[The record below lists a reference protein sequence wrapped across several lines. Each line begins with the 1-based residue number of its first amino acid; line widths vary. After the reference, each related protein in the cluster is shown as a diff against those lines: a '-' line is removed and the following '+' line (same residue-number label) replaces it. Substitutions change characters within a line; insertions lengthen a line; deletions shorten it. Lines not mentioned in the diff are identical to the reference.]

1 MHEYRTAFNEEK
13 LKAVAQ
19 YKYDNNFHNWEDPKV
34 LEYFMNTFQ
43 VLSKGTEILY
53 EEPKECEEG
62 FQEDLWLSLCQ
73 PQYLGWKLYQS
84 TEQHKVFSKMC
95 GICKFLSLVL
105 SALKIVFFPGAIQ
118 LC

>member
-43 VLSKGTEILY
+43 VI
-53 EEPKECEEG
+53 
-62 FQEDLWLSLCQ
+62 FQR
-73 PQYLGWKLYQS
+73 Y
-84 TEQHKVFSKMC
+84 
-95 GICKFLSLVL
+95 
-105 SALKIVFFPGAIQ
+105 
-118 LC
+118 

>member
-53 EEPKECEEG
+53 EEHKECEEG
-62 FQEDLWLSLCQ
+62 F
-73 PQYLGWKLYQS
+73 
-84 TEQHKVFSKMC
+84 
-95 GICKFLSLVL
+95 
-105 SALKIVFFPGAIQ
+105 
-118 LC
+118 